1 MEFPL
6 IDGPDPR
13 TRACPASPGLSGL
26 AGSCT
31 GGPFVLLLE
40 VELLEGKYRLQG
52 LTSLCLKHLCSMRYD
67 LELERH
73 IVAICGLTREGACPT
88 TEEMSSSP

>member
-1 MEFPL
+1 MQATEVEFPR

-13 TRACPASPGLSGL
+13 TRACVASPGLG
-26 AGSCT
+26 GSCT

-40 VELLEGKYRLQG
+40 VELLEGKHRLQG
-52 LTSLCLKHLCSMRYD
+52 LTSLCLEHLCSMHFD

-73 IVAICGLTREGACPT
+73 IVATCGLAEWQTDPPEV
-88 TEEMSSSP
+88 

>member
-1 MEFPL
+1 MQATEVEFPL

-26 AGSCT
+26 GGSCT

-40 VELLEGKYRLQG
+40 VELLEGNHRLQG
-52 LTSLCLKHLCSMRYD
+52 FTSLCLEHLCSMRFD
-67 LELERH
+67 LELERR
-73 IVAICGLTREGACPT
+73 IVATCGLAEWQTDPPEV
-88 TEEMSSSP
+88 